1 MGLTAI
7 DESAPGR
14 PRPERR
20 HDDGNLVVGWFFVLL
35 VMSRPERAMN
45 TQRVWIAS
53 LFLSG
58 LVCALASSQAPSAP
72 PRPPALLKASF
83 AKLPIYFVENRG
95 VYPDEVAYY
104 VKGRDKTL
112 FFGRDGITFLLRGPE
127 SGWAV
132 KLVFVDASP
141 AVVIRGEDRQ
151 TAVFSYFRGPEKDWK
166 TGLPTFSRVVY
177 ENLWPGIDLVYRGER
192 NHLKYEFHVE
202 PGADP
207 GRIRLRYIGATNVTA
222 TPSGSLRIETPSRV
236 LEDDPPVAYQD
247 SEGGRMPVDTRYMV
261 SGGGDDLSP
270 PTVTF
275 SIGPYDQN
283 RPLILDPAY
292 LVYCGYIGG
301 DGLDWGNAIAVD
313 TSGNAYVTGVVA
325 SFHFPVRVGP
335 YLIEFGA
342 TDVFVA
348 KVNAAG
354 TGLIYSGF
362 LGGSRFE
369 DGRAIAVD
377 AGGNAYV
384 AGNTESQDFPTKV
397 GPSLTYHGGPPQ
409 YEHDAFVAK
418 VNASGTQLVYSGFIG
433 GSKSD
438 VAYGIAVDSSGSA
451 YVAGS
456 TESDESTFP
465 VRIGPDTT
473 YNGVMDAFVA
483 KILPNGSSFIY
494 CGYIGG
500 SDIDSLR
507 SIAVDGSGNAY
518 VAGHT
523 DSTVARGFPAKVGPD
538 LSFNGYVDG
547 FVAKLNSSGSTIL
560 YCGYLGGTGQDYTQG
575 IAVDAQGNAYVT
587 GYTTSDETTFPVNVG
602 PCLSYKSPYDA
613 FLAKVDASGS
623 FLIYCGYVGG
633 KSGDQSFSI
642 AVDSS
647 NNAYIAGTTLSSETS
662 FPVTGGPSLK
672 YLGYSNS
679 SNLGGDAFVAKVN
692 ADGTRLL
699 YCGYI
704 GGKEDEMASGI
715 AVDPSGNAFVVG
727 TTCSDETSFPVKV
740 GPYLKSAK
748 PQDQEVF
755 VARIADVTLDGPSSI
770 RPGSSAPL
778 LLSAPCEVGLVYQI
792 GSSLGTGPIVLGN
805 HQIHL
810 SPDDLLH
817 VSVSG
822 LLPTVFRGYSGV
834 VPSSGH
840 ATASIAVPNIP
851 ALSGITIHTA
861 FVTLNPSAPWGINT
875 VSNTRSLIIIP

>member
-1 MGLTAI
+1 
-7 DESAPGR
+7 
-14 PRPERR
+14 
-20 HDDGNLVVGWFFVLL
+20 
-35 VMSRPERAMN
+35 MN

-58 LVCALASSQAPSAP
+58 LVCALGSSQSPSAP
-72 PRPPALLKASF
+72 RPPSLLKASF

-141 AVVIRGEDRQ
+141 AVVLRGEDRQ

-166 TGLPTFSRVVY
+166 TGLPTFAKVVY
-177 ENLWPGIDLVYRGER
+177 ENLWPGIDLVYRGEG
-192 NHLKYEFHVE
+192 NHLKYEFHVR

-207 GRIRLRYIGATNVTA
+207 GRIRLRYVGATNVTA

-236 LEDDPPVAYQD
+236 LEDDPPLAYQD
-247 SEGGRMPVDTRYMV
+247 SEGGRTPVDTRYMV
-261 SGGGDDLSP
+261 SGGAADLSP

-275 SIGPYDQN
+275 SIGPYDRS

-313 TSGNAYVTGVVA
+313 TSGNAYLTGVVA

-348 KVNAAG
+348 KVNAA
-354 TGLIYSGF
+354 
-362 LGGSRFE
+362 
-369 DGRAIAVD
+369 
-377 AGGNAYV
+377 
-384 AGNTESQDFPTKV
+384 
-397 GPSLTYHGGPPQ
+397 
-409 YEHDAFVAK
+409 
-418 VNASGTQLVYSGFIG
+418 
-433 GSKSD
+433 
-438 VAYGIAVDSSGSA
+438 
-451 YVAGS
+451 
-456 TESDESTFP
+456 
-465 VRIGPDTT
+465 
-473 YNGVMDAFVA
+473 
-483 KILPNGSSFIY
+483 
-494 CGYIGG
+494 
-500 SDIDSLR
+500 
-507 SIAVDGSGNAY
+507 
-518 VAGHT
+518 
-523 DSTVARGFPAKVGPD
+523 
-538 LSFNGYVDG
+538 
-547 FVAKLNSSGSTIL
+547 
-560 YCGYLGGTGQDYTQG
+560 
-575 IAVDAQGNAYVT
+575 
-587 GYTTSDETTFPVNVG
+587 
-602 PCLSYKSPYDA
+602 
-613 FLAKVDASGS
+613 
-623 FLIYCGYVGG
+623 
-633 KSGDQSFSI
+633 
-642 AVDSS
+642 
-647 NNAYIAGTTLSSETS
+647 
-662 FPVTGGPSLK
+662 
-672 YLGYSNS
+672 
-679 SNLGGDAFVAKVN
+679 
-692 ADGTRLL
+692 GTRLL

-805 HQIHL
+805 RQIHL

-822 LLPTVFRGYSGV
+822 LLPTVFRVYSGV

-840 ATASIAVPNIP
+840 ATASIAVPNVP

-861 FVTLNPSAPWGINT
+861 FVTLSPSAPWGINT
-875 VSNTRSLIIIP
+875 VSNTLSVRIAP